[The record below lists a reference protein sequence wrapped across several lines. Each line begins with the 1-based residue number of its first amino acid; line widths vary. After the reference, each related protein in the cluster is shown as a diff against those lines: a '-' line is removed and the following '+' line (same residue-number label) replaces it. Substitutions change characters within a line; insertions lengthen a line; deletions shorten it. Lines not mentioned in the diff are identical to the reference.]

1 MALELEEFIPSLVRE
16 VNPPGTPRF
25 ENVSNDQWLGYLTDA
40 FWEARLDGF
49 MPNYTCDEDGVVE
62 HLHDPNDPAKEFPRY
77 LVGLIVLYAGIRV
90 LRNSILNTSQSFSAT
105 AGPVQYSTQN
115 SATVLAELLKMLQE
129 RRKELLE
136 EVQNLPTPTFYFD
149 AYTQRQHSVGA
160 YWGEMTEYL
169 VGLAN

>member
-1 MALELEEFIPSLVRE
+1 MAVDLIDHVPSLVRE

-25 ENVSNDQWLGYLTDA
+25 EGVNDEEWLGYLTDA

-49 MPNYTCDEDGVVE
+49 MSGYTCDEEGIVTHE
-62 HLHDPNDPAKEFPRY
+62 TDPDREFPRY

-129 RRKELLE
+129 RRKELLA
-136 EVQNLPTPTFYFD
+136 EVENLPTPTYYFD
-149 AYTQRQHSVGA
+149 AYTQRQHNVGS